1 LVEPTGANLE
11 RAKHTFHIRCNPL
24 HFQIDYSD
32 HSNITLQV
40 CDLTKEMETYIM
52 GKEFA
57 QVYKLTEETV
67 IDSSS
72 PLKSNIKKME
82 KIISNIEEKQQL
94 ELDKSSQFEENED
107 LNDENLRFR
116 PLTLEEKITA
126 SKIFSRYVKRYF

>member
-1 LVEPTGANLE
+1 
-11 RAKHTFHIRCNPL
+11 
-24 HFQIDYSD
+24 
-32 HSNITLQV
+32 
-40 CDLTKEMETYIM
+40 M

-82 KIISNIEEKQQL
+82 KITSNIEEKQQL

-126 SKIFSRYVKRYF
+126 SKILSRYVKRYF